1 MWWIIPVIVVGW
13 TVLGYIA
20 NGLSGNIL
28 RILLMRRFNLNLQE
42 VDQMAE
48 ARAYEVTGQT
58 SSPKERFWTLLLD
71 DLTWP
76 YCIYGAIKGYKKIIR
91 EEERYENCKS

>member
-1 MWWIIPVIVVGW
+1 MWWIFPAIVVGW
-13 TVLGYIA
+13 TLIGYIM

-28 RILLMRRFNLNLQE
+28 RILLMRRFNMNLQE

-48 ARAYEVTGQT
+48 AKAFEVTGQT
-58 SSPKERFWTLLLD
+58 SDKKEKFFTLLFD

-76 YCIYGAIKGYKKIIR
+76 FCIYGAVKGYRKIIR
-91 EEERYENCKS
+91 EEEKYENCKS

>member
-1 MWWIIPVIVVGW
+1 MWWIWPAIVVGW
-13 TVLGYIA
+13 TLLGYVM

-28 RILLMRRFNLNLQE
+28 RVLLMRRFNMNLKD
-42 VDQMAE
+42 VDQMTE

-58 SSPKERFWTLLLD
+58 SDPKERFWTLLLD

-76 YCIYGAIKGYKKIIR
+76 FCIYYAIKGYRKIVK
-91 EEERYENCKS
+91 EGA